1 MVRERSANVHC
12 DPHEFLA
19 AVNIPDDLNDW
30 LALLQAPQVGAAT
43 ARRLADGF
51 GGPRAALHASD
62 QDLQRAGVSLAA
74 RQVLRAPNWQ
84 AVEAALDWLHAE
96 PACTAITLSS
106 DNYPPLLAAIDDAP
120 PVLFVRGDCELLTGP
135 HLAIVGSRNP
145 TRPAIHTAH
154 DFAAALSRVGVGIVS
169 GLAAGID
176 AAAHRGALSV
186 DGVTI
191 AVAAHGLD
199 RVYPRENAGLA
210 REIAQRGALVSEFV
224 PGTAPLREHFPRRN
238 RIISGLSMGVLVVE
252 AAMRSG
258 SLITARLGAEQG
270 REVFAIPG
278 SIHNPM
284 ARGCHAL
291 IRQGAKLVETV
302 TDLVEELGVEARE
315 EAALIPANDGLR
327 DVESE
332 LDDDYVTLLDAMGYD
347 PACVD
352 ELVQRTALTPQVLSS
367 MLLNLELRGI
377 VHPVP
382 GVGYVRA
389 AKRE

>member
-1 MVRERSANVHC
+1 MVDV
-12 DPHEFLA
+12 
-19 AVNIPDDLNDW
+19 PDDLKDW
-30 LALLQAPQVGAAT
+30 LALLQAPQVGAST
-43 ARRLADGF
+43 ARRLADSF
-51 GGPRAALHASD
+51 GGPRAVLHASD
-62 QDLQRAGVSLAA
+62 DDLQRAGVSASA
-74 RQVLRAPNWQ
+74 RRTLRSPDQQLIDASF
-84 AVEAALDWLHAE
+84 EWLHGA
-96 PACTAITLSS
+96 PGRMAVTLGS
-106 DNYPPLLAAIDDAP
+106 DEYPRLLREIDDAP
-120 PVLFVRGDCELLTGP
+120 PVLFVCGNPALLHGP

-145 TRPAIHTAH
+145 TRPGCETAY
-154 DFAAALSRVGVGIVS
+154 DFAGSLCRLDVGIVS

-176 AAAHRGALSV
+176 AAAHRGALAAG
-186 DGVTI
+186 GVTI

-199 RVYPRENAGLA
+199 RVYPREHRKLA
-210 REIAQRGALVSEFV
+210 REIADSGALVSEFV

-238 RIISGLSMGVLVVE
+238 RIISGLSLGVLVVE

-258 SLITARLGAEQG
+258 SLITARMGAEQG
-270 REVFAIPG
+270 REVFAVPG

-302 TDLVEELGVEARE
+302 GDLTEELGVSAARE
-315 EAALIPANDGLR
+315 ATQVAIGAGARQDEN
-327 DVESE
+327 EW
-332 LDDDYVTLLDAMGYD
+332 DDDYVALLDAMGYD

-352 ELVQRTALTPQVLSS
+352 ELVQRTGLTPQVLSS

-377 VHPVP
+377 VHPIS

>member
-1 MVRERSANVHC
+1 VNVS
-12 DPHEFLA
+12 DELK
-19 AVNIPDDLNDW
+19 DW
-30 LALLQAPQVGAAT
+30 LALLQAPQVGATT

-51 GGPRAALHASD
+51 GGPRAVLNASD
-62 QDLQRAGVSLAA
+62 QDLQGAGVPPDA
-74 RQVLRAPNWQ
+74 RQVIHEPDWVAIER
-84 AVEAALDWLHAE
+84 VLDWLDVDSGRHAL
-96 PACTAITLSS
+96 TIT
-106 DNYPPLLAAIDDAP
+106 DENYPTQLAAISDAP
-120 PVLFVRGDCELLTGP
+120 PVLFVRGDVTLLHGP

-145 TRPAIHTAH
+145 TRPAEHTAH
-154 DFAAALSRVGVGIVS
+154 DFAAELSRLGVGIVS

-176 AAAHRGALSV
+176 AAAHRGAL
-186 DGVTI
+186 DAEGITL

-199 RVYPRENAGLA
+199 RIYPRVNRHLA
-210 REIAQRGALVSEFV
+210 HRIVEQGALISEFI

-238 RIISGLSMGVLVVE
+238 RIISGLSLGVLVVE
-252 AAMRSG
+252 AAVRSG

-302 TDLVEELGVEARE
+302 ADLVEELGVDADQSAASLKSAAFKCVE
-315 EAALIPANDGLR
+315 EFP
-327 DVESE
+327 

-347 PACVD
+347 PVCVD
-352 ELVQRTALTPQVLSS
+352 ELVQHTGLTPQALSS
-367 MLLNLELRGI
+367 MLLTLELRGI

-382 GVGYVRA
+382 GIGYVRA
-389 AKRE
+389 VKRD

>member
-1 MVRERSANVHC
+1 MDV
-12 DPHEFLA
+12 
-19 AVNIPDDLNDW
+19 PDDLEDW
-30 LALLQAPQVGAAT
+30 LALLQAPQVGATT

-51 GGPRAALHASD
+51 GGPRAVLQASD
-62 QDLQRAGVSLAA
+62 QDLQRAGVSVSA
-74 RQVLRAPNWQ
+74 RQTLRAPDPRLID
-84 AVEAALDWLHAE
+84 ATFEWLHSA
-96 PACTAITLSS
+96 PGRTAVTLGSGE
-106 DNYPPLLAAIDDAP
+106 YPRLLSEIDDAP
-120 PVLFVRGDCELLTGP
+120 PVLFVDGNPALLHGA

-145 TRPAIHTAH
+145 TRPGCETAF
-154 DFAAALSRVGVGIVS
+154 DFAGSLCRFGVGIVS

-176 AAAHRGALSV
+176 AAAHRGALAAG
-186 DGVTI
+186 GVTI

-199 RVYPRENAGLA
+199 RVYPREHRQLA
-210 REIAQRGALVSEFV
+210 REIADSGALVSEFV

-238 RIISGLSMGVLVVE
+238 RIISGLSLGVLVVE

-258 SLITARLGAEQG
+258 SLISARMGAEQG
-270 REVFAIPG
+270 REVFAVPG

-302 TDLVEELGVEARE
+302 DDLMEELGVSAPHAARH
-315 EAALIPANDGLR
+315 AAIGAGAGADENK
-327 DVESE
+327 
-332 LDDDYVTLLDAMGYD
+332 LDDDYVTLLDAMGHD

-352 ELVQRTALTPQVLSS
+352 ELVQRTGLTPQVLSS

-377 VHPVP
+377 VHSVS

>member
-1 MVRERSANVHC
+1 
-12 DPHEFLA
+12 
-19 AVNIPDDLNDW
+19 VNIPDDLRDW

-43 ARRLADGF
+43 ARRLAGGF
-51 GGPRAALHASD
+51 GGPRAALHAPD

-74 RQVLRAPNWQ
+74 RQVLRSPDWS
-84 AVEAALDWLHAE
+84 AVDAVLDWLQADS
-96 PACTAITLSS
+96 ARTAITLSS
-106 DNYPPLLAAIDDAP
+106 DDYPPSLAAINDAP
-120 PVLFVRGDCELLTGP
+120 PVLFVRGDCTLLSGP

-145 TRPAIHTAH
+145 TQPALHTAH
-154 DFAAALSRVGVGIVS
+154 DFAAALSRLGVGIVS

-176 AAAHRGALSV
+176 AAAHRGALHAN
-186 DGVTI
+186 GVTI

-199 RVYPRENAGLA
+199 RVYPRENAQLA
-210 REIAQRGALVSEFV
+210 HAITQHGALISEFV
-224 PGTAPLREHFPRRN
+224 PGTAPLREYFPRRN
-238 RIISGLSMGVLVVE
+238 RIISGLSLGVLVVE

-302 TDLVEELGVEARE
+302 TDLVEELGVATRE
-315 EAALIPANDGLR
+315 GIAVPATNDAAHGD
-327 DVESE
+327 EYE
-332 LDDDYVTLLDAMGYD
+332 LDDDYVTLLDAMGFD

-352 ELVQRTALTPQVLSS
+352 ELVQRTGLTPQALSS

>member
-1 MVRERSANVHC
+1 M
-12 DPHEFLA
+12 
-19 AVNIPDDLNDW
+19 NIPDDLKDW

-43 ARRLADGF
+43 ARRLAEGF

-62 QDLQRAGVSLAA
+62 EDLHGAGVSPAA
-74 RQVLRAPNWQ
+74 RQVLRAPDWN
-84 AVEAALDWLHAE
+84 AVDSVLEWLHAE
-96 PACTAITLSS
+96 PGRTAVTLSS
-106 DNYPPLLAAIDDAP
+106 EHYPAQLAAIDDAP
-120 PVLFVRGDCELLTGP
+120 PVLFVRGNCRLLAGP
-135 HLAIVGSRNP
+135 QLAIVGSRNP
-145 TRPAIHTAH
+145 TRPAVHTAH
-154 DFAAALSRVGVGIVS
+154 DFAAELSRMGIGIVS

-176 AAAHRGALSV
+176 AAAHRGALDV
-186 DGVTI
+186 GGVTI

-199 RVYPRENAGLA
+199 RVYPRQNIDLA
-210 REIAQRGALVSEFV
+210 HAIATQGALISEFV

-238 RIISGLSMGVLVVE
+238 RIISGLSLGVLVVE
-252 AAMRSG
+252 AAIRSG

-302 TDLVEELGVEARE
+302 TDIIEELGVATRGNTAELPMHDNSRVVS
-315 EAALIPANDGLR
+315 D
-327 DVESE
+327 E
-332 LDDDYVTLLDAMGYD
+332 LDDDYVTLLHAMGYD
-347 PACVD
+347 PATVD
-352 ELVQRTALTPQVLSS
+352 ELVQRTGLTPQVLSS

-377 VHPVP
+377 VHPVQ

-389 AKRE
+389 AKRG

>member
-1 MVRERSANVHC
+1 MNV
-12 DPHEFLA
+12 
-19 AVNIPDDLNDW
+19 PDDLKDW
-30 LALLQAPQVGAAT
+30 LALLQTPQIGAAT

-62 QDLQRAGVSLAA
+62 QDLQQAGVPLAA
-74 RQVLRAPNWQ
+74 RQVLRSPDWE
-84 AVEAALDWLHAE
+84 AVETALDWLNAE
-96 PACTAITLSS
+96 PTCSAITLSS
-106 DNYPPLLAAIDDAP
+106 DDYPPSLAAIDDAP
-120 PVLFVRGDCELLTGP
+120 PVLFVRGDSALLRGP

-145 TRPAIHTAH
+145 TRPALDTAH
-154 DFAAALSRVGVGIVS
+154 DFAAALSRMGLGIVS

-176 AAAHRGALSV
+176 TAAHRGALHAE
-186 DGVTI
+186 GVTI

-199 RVYPRENAGLA
+199 RVYPRENRDLA
-210 REIAQRGALVSEFV
+210 YTIAQCGALVSEFV

-238 RIISGLSMGVLVVE
+238 RIISGLSLGVLVVE

-270 REVFAIPG
+270 REVFAIPS

-302 TDLVEELGVEARE
+302 DDLVEELGACGHE
-315 EAALIPANDGLR
+315 ETRGSLSQENLR
-327 DVESE
+327 IDEEE
-332 LDDDYVTLLDAMGYD
+332 LDDDYVTLLGAMGFA

-352 ELVQRTALTPQVLSS
+352 ELVQRTGLTPQVLSS
-367 MLLNLELRGI
+367 MLLTLELRGI

-382 GVGYVRA
+382 GAGYVRA

>member
-1 MVRERSANVHC
+1 V
-12 DPHEFLA
+12 D
-19 AVNIPDDLNDW
+19 IPDDLKDW

-43 ARRLADGF
+43 ARRLADSF
-51 GGPRAALHASD
+51 GGPRATLHASD
-62 QDLQRAGVSLAA
+62 QELHRAGVSLAA
-74 RQVLRAPNWQ
+74 RQVLLAPDWN
-84 AVEAALDWLHAE
+84 AVDAVLEWLHAG
-96 PACTAITLSS
+96 PDRAAITLGGEH
-106 DNYPPLLAAIDDAP
+106 YPAQLAAINDAP
-120 PVLFVRGDCELLTGP
+120 PVLFVRGDCLLLAGP

-145 TRPAIHTAH
+145 TRPAIHTAY
-154 DFAAALSRVGVGIVS
+154 DFAAELSHLGLGIVS

-176 AAAHRGALSV
+176 SAAHRGALHA

-199 RVYPRENAGLA
+199 RVYPRENIDLS
-210 REIAQRGALVSEFV
+210 REIATHGALISEFV

-238 RIISGLSMGVLVVE
+238 RLISGLSMGVLVVE
-252 AAMRSG
+252 AALRSG

-302 TDLVEELGVEARE
+302 TDLVEELGVTVRE
-315 EAALIPANDGLR
+315 NTALAPLNDTLTVA
-327 DVESE
+327 DDE
-332 LDDDYVTLLDAMGYD
+332 LDDDYVTLLHAMGYD
-347 PACVD
+347 AATVD
-352 ELVQRTALTPQVLSS
+352 ELVQRTGLTPQVLSS

-377 VHPVP
+377 VHPVQ

-389 AKRE
+389 AKRG